1 MKFQRI
7 QREKANYPVAVMCEG
22 LGVSRSG
29 YYAFEKR
36 PPSKRAIEDIHL
48 GIEIAESFRR
58 SGGSYGSPRVL
69 RDLVDLGWHVSRK
82 RVARIMLAKRLCA
95 RLRRRF
101 KVTTVSNKEH
111 LKQPNLLE
119 RQFTVEVPNRVWL
132 SDITA
137 LWTLEG
143 WLYVAAILDLFARRI
158 VGWRAAKDPAAS
170 MCVLAF
176 EDAVR
181 VRRPVSGLLVHSDRG
196 CQYTSVPFQ
205 ESVRRIGGTSS
216 MSRKGDCWDNAPAES
231 FFASLKVE
239 ELAHHDFATRDQAR
253 DVILHYLCW
262 YNAHRRHS
270 TLGNLSPARF
280 EANAQP
286 ATLAA

>member
-36 PPSKRAIEDIHL
+36 PASMRAIEDIQL
-48 GIEIAESFRR
+48 GIEIAESFRQ

-69 RDLVDLGWHVSRK
+69 RDLIALGRRVSRK
-82 RVARIMLAKRLCA
+82 RVARIMVAKRLCA

-101 KVTTVSNKEH
+101 KATTVSNPEH

-119 RQFTVEVPNRVWL
+119 RQFTVKVPNRVWL

-143 WLYVAAILDLFARRI
+143 WLYVAAILDLFARRV
-158 VGWRAAKDPAAS
+158 VGWRTADTPAAS
-170 MCVLAF
+170 ICVLAL

-181 VRRPVSGLLVHSDRG
+181 ARRPSRGLLVHSDRG

-216 MSRKGDCWDNAPAES
+216 MSRKGDCWDNAPMES
-231 FFASLKVE
+231 FWSSMKTEMESSVPRTRAEARHRVFAYIE
-239 ELAHHDFATRDQAR
+239 AF
-253 DVILHYLCW
+253 
-262 YNAHRRHS
+262 YNPRRRHS
-270 TLGNLSPARF
+270 TLGYLSPVQFEQAAARSS
-280 EANAQP
+280 
-286 ATLAA
+286 AA